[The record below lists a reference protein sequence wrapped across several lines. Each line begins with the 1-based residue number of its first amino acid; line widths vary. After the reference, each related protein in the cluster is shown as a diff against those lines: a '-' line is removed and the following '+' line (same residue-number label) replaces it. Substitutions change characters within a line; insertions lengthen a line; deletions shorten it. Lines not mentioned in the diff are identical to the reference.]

1 MAAEGPGITL
11 EPVRVGRDA
20 EFEARLRDYW
30 RDLGAGPAPTWHEP
44 YVARLCAEEG
54 RSRHTLWALE
64 GGRRVGFV
72 MFRLDEDWMFPQR
85 RIGYIAE
92 FTVFAPWR
100 RRGVGRRLFASAQA
114 WLAERGCA
122 QIELDVLP
130 DNGPALAFWGSL
142 GFSLAYHHMRRA

>member
-1 MAAEGPGITL
+1 MPDDEGMRL

-20 EFEARLRDYW
+20 EFDTRLREYW
-30 RDLGAGPAPTWHEP
+30 RDLGAGPAPAWH
-44 YVARLCAEEG
+44 ARYMSRLSEEEG
-54 RSRHTLWALE
+54 RTRYTLWGVE

-72 MFRLDEDWMFPQR
+72 MFRLDPDWMFPQR

-100 RRGVGRRLFASAQA
+100 RRGLGRRLFGRAQA
-114 WLAERGCA
+114 WLADRGCT

-130 DNGPALAFWGSL
+130 DNGPAMAFWQSL
-142 GFSLAYHHMRRA
+142 GFGLAYHHLRRV